1 MSKEKDYNHVKE
13 WMEKKLAER
22 QMSTNRLVLLTGNR
36 INNASI
42 FRWYNDTF
50 RPTAEKMQIICET
63 LSKLPI
69 LEEGRP
75 PRYEDVPLR
84 EAMAQFSEKPRSDRT
99 KALTPR
105 GRR

>member
-1 MSKEKDYNHVKE
+1 MSNQRDFNHVKQ

-22 QMSTNRLVLLTGNR
+22 KMSTNKLVLLTGNR

-69 LEEGRP
+69 LEEGKP
-75 PRYEDVPLR
+75 PRFEEVPLH
-84 EAMAQFSEKPRSDRT
+84 EAMAQFTEKPRSDYTKRRT
-99 KALTPR
+99 
-105 GRR
+105 RRR

>member
-1 MSKEKDYNHVKE
+1 MSKEKDFNNVKV

-22 QMSTNRLVLLTGNR
+22 KMSTNRLVLLTGNR

-42 FRWYNDTF
+42 FRWYNDTY

-69 LEEGRP
+69 LEEGKP
-75 PRYEDVPLR
+75 PRFEHVPLH
-84 EAMAQFSEKPRSDRT
+84 EAMAQFSEKQRSDRI
-99 KALTPR
+99 
-105 GRR
+105 RRR